1 MYRGHERI
9 RLGANRGLDRAYLK
23 GGDIMIDLEKKDPRI
38 EDSRRY
44 CIFEKRIC
52 RYAEKNGQAFEC
64 QCPSDDQMT
73 CRR

>member
-1 MYRGHERI
+1 
-9 RLGANRGLDRAYLK
+9 
-23 GGDIMIDLEKKDPRI
+23 MIDLEKKDPRI

-52 RYAEKNGQAFEC
+52 RYAEKNGHAFEC
-64 QCPSDDQMT
+64 QCPSDDKMP